1 MAKNQVTST
10 STSPNIPSMPTAA
23 EMKRFDD
30 SYAKLR
36 TLFQWD
42 KDAETDLL
50 TACEKEMAG
59 DTGMALTNVI
69 HAMKQSET
77 YEELM
82 REYARSGEGR
92 FQLDVLCS
100 RIYLAGKMAA
110 TRYTPEA
117 LVSVS

>member
-10 STSPNIPSMPTAA
+10 STSPNLHSIPTAA
-23 EMKRFDD
+23 EMKRFDE

-36 TLFQWD
+36 TLFQWE

-50 TACEKEMAG
+50 KACEKEMAG
-59 DTGMALTNVI
+59 DTHLAVTNVV
-69 HAMKQSET
+69 HAMKQSST
-77 YEELM
+77 YEELV

-110 TRYTPEA
+110 TRYNPETFI
-117 LVSVS
+117 S

>member
-1 MAKNQVTST
+1 MAKNQITST
-10 STSPNIPSMPTAA
+10 STSANVHPMPTVA

-30 SYAKLR
+30 SYAKLQ
-36 TLFQWD
+36 TLFQWE

-50 TACEKEMAG
+50 EACEKEMVG
-59 DTGMALTNVI
+59 DTGLALTNVI

-82 REYARSGEGR
+82 REYCMSGEGR

-100 RIYLAGKMAA
+100 RIYLAGKMSA
-110 TRYTPEA
+110 TRYAPEA
-117 LVSVS
+117 LVS

>member
-10 STSPNIPSMPTAA
+10 STSPNLPPMPTAA
-23 EMKRFDD
+23 DMKRFDD

-36 TLFQWD
+36 TLFQWE

-50 TACEKEMAG
+50 KACEKEMAG
-59 DTGMALTNVI
+59 DTGLALTNVI
-69 HAMKQSET
+69 HAMKQSST
-77 YEELM
+77 FEELL

-100 RIYLAGKMAA
+100 RIYLAGKMSA
-110 TRYTPEA
+110 TRYAPEA
-117 LVSVS
+117 LVS